1 MDLESAYKFCQ
12 GEENLFKDVL
22 GEYVAEAPEKRSRI
36 VDGYEKKNW
45 KNYSVYT
52 HSLKSTSRLIGA
64 TELSEIAERMEKASN
79 DKNEEAIAK
88 EHDKMLMLYEKIV
101 SSIKDYMVESGE
113 SASVEIPEE
122 DEILEFSP
130 Q

>member
-1 MDLESAYKFCQ
+1 M
-12 GEENLFKDVL
+12 
-22 GEYVAEAPEKRSRI
+22 AEAPEKRSRI

-113 SASVEIPEE
+113 SASMEIPEE